1 MIDRVYSKYPE
12 WFSAPLFRKDVIDVI
27 DSKIQ
32 ENASANPQITL
43 QSKGRPSGPYESLTD
58 RSKRRITSDIRKDFT
73 PDQLLDATSTSLWT
87 SHEPKKAKIVKAV
100 SLSSPNTLRKLDNA
114 ILRKETTMAQYSA
127 EEALALIIDLYLGI
141 EAYRTLRQGALHH
154 GFDLYPS
161 YHEVLKA
168 KSQTYPLNIFVNE
181 MECSVRLQEIL
192 DLTAKRILMTYEE
205 DILKKVSKF
214 TIVSK
219 YGMDGSTGYSKYKQ
233 RSEEEIDE
241 DNLFLISF
249 IPIRLEGVSEE
260 KTIVI
265 WTNPRPSSTRLCR
278 PIKLLFK
285 KETTELIK
293 VEAGLLEKEVDAL
306 TDSSIRLY
314 DLNFRVS
321 HKMFFSMIDGKV
333 MQVIGN
339 IKSSQVC
346 VICQAKPTEM
356 NDLNRVQNREIN
368 HEMLKY
374 GLSPLHAYIRFYECI
389 LLISYR
395 LDFKKWRA
403 SGDNRRKLEE
413 EKKRVQREL
422 RTELGLIVDIPCPGG
437 SGTSNDGNSARRFF
451 DEYEISSRI
460 TRVDS
465 TLLKR
470 LGVILKVINTNF
482 EIDSEKFNQYAQ
494 ETAQLYVEKYPWF
507 YMPKSMHQILI
518 HGGDVISYLLV
529 PIGSLS
535 EEAQETRNKDNKR
548 LRIYHTRKTSR
559 ISGNEDLMH
568 GLLASSDPCIVGLRK
583 EPKTN
588 KSSSFS
594 SEVLSLL
601 KEYTWQDEEL

>member
-1 MIDRVYSKYPE
+1 M
-12 WFSAPLFRKDVIDVI
+12 
-27 DSKIQ
+27 
-32 ENASANPQITL
+32 
-43 QSKGRPSGPYESLTD
+43 
-58 RSKRRITSDIRKDFT
+58 
-73 PDQLLDATSTSLWT
+73 
-87 SHEPKKAKIVKAV
+87 
-100 SLSSPNTLRKLDNA
+100 
-114 ILRKETTMAQYSA
+114 
-127 EEALALIIDLYLGI
+127 
-141 EAYRTLRQGALHH
+141 
-154 GFDLYPS
+154 
-161 YHEVLKA
+161 
-168 KSQTYPLNIFVNE
+168 
-181 MECSVRLQEIL
+181 
-192 DLTAKRILMTYEE
+192 
-205 DILKKVSKF
+205 
-214 TIVSK
+214 
-219 YGMDGSTGYSKYKQ
+219 
-233 RSEEEIDE
+233 
-241 DNLFLISF
+241 
-249 IPIRLEGVSEE
+249 
-260 KTIVI
+260 
-265 WTNPRPSSTRLCR
+265 
-278 PIKLLFK
+278 
-285 KETTELIK
+285 
-293 VEAGLLEKEVDAL
+293 
-306 TDSSIRLY
+306 
-314 DLNFRVS
+314 
-321 HKMFFSMIDGKV
+321 
-333 MQVIGN
+333 
-339 IKSSQVC
+339 
-346 VICQAKPTEM
+346 
-356 NDLNRVQNREIN
+356 
-368 HEMLKY
+368 
-374 GLSPLHAYIRFYECI
+374 
-389 LLISYR
+389 
-395 LDFKKWRA
+395 
-403 SGDNRRKLEE
+403 
-413 EKKRVQREL
+413 QREL

>member
-1 MIDRVYSKYPE
+1 MASPSKYRDTGVTLTRKEFIDEAMTYHSKSLKAIGTKELVEFLMNKYSVKNVDDKSEIIITNAIQDFMYKFFSKLKSCNRMIDRVYSKYPE

-58 RSKRRITSDIRKDFT
+58 WSKRRITSDIRKDFT

-127 EEALALIIDLYLGI
+127 EEALALIIDLNLGI
-141 EAYRTLRQGALHH
+141 EAYNTLRQGALHH

-181 MECSVRLQEIL
+181 TECSVRLQEIL

-205 DILKKVSKF
+205 DILKKFSKF

-260 KTIVI
+260 KTTVI

-321 HKMFFSMIDGKV
+321 HKMFF
-333 MQVIGN
+333 
-339 IKSSQVC
+339 
-346 VICQAKPTEM
+346 
-356 NDLNRVQNREIN
+356 L
-368 HEMLKY
+368 
-374 GLSPLHAYIRFYECI
+374 
-389 LLISYR
+389 
-395 LDFKKWRA
+395 
-403 SGDNRRKLEE
+403 
-413 EKKRVQREL
+413 
-422 RTELGLIVDIPCPGG
+422 
-437 SGTSNDGNSARRFF
+437 
-451 DEYEISSRI
+451 
-460 TRVDS
+460 
-465 TLLKR
+465 
-470 LGVILKVINTNF
+470 
-482 EIDSEKFNQYAQ
+482 
-494 ETAQLYVEKYPWF
+494 
-507 YMPKSMHQILI
+507 
-518 HGGDVISYLLV
+518 
-529 PIGSLS
+529 
-535 EEAQETRNKDNKR
+535 
-548 LRIYHTRKTSR
+548 
-559 ISGNEDLMH
+559 
-568 GLLASSDPCIVGLRK
+568 
-583 EPKTN
+583 
-588 KSSSFS
+588 
-594 SEVLSLL
+594 
-601 KEYTWQDEEL
+601 